1 MIEQLAGNSKSDKVY
16 EFLKG
21 KILSGAYKPGDRII
35 IRKISQEL
43 GVSDIPVREAIKQLT
58 SAGMLEIKS
67 HSSARITPLNI
78 ENLEEIF
85 RIRVEL
91 ETLATRLAAK
101 AASMDELESLD
112 RCVRSME
119 ESLQNSDITS
129 YTIYNREFHQLL
141 YQASHSPVLIDMI
154 DNLFMRSENSKMV
167 FYHDPERLRTSNEE
181 HRTIVQA
188 LRDNDEEKAA
198 QVIRSQKQTGFQ
210 VVLNALK
217 MSRTLTG
224 N

>member
-16 EFLKG
+16 EFLKE

-43 GVSDIPVREAIKQLT
+43 GMSDIPVREAIKQLT
-58 SAGMLEIKS
+58 SDGMLEIKS
-67 HSSARITPLNI
+67 HSSARIAPLNI
-78 ENLEEIF
+78 ESLEEIF

-101 AASMDELESLD
+101 AASMDELVSLD
-112 RCVRSME
+112 RCLRNME
-119 ESLQNSDITS
+119 ESVKNSDIAS

-167 FYHDPERLRTSNEE
+167 FYHDPERLRASYEE